1 MPDPFVFETA
11 TGTKFRLYGNSVAYG
26 LDVHGNGMWVAVG
39 RDGANSTG
47 RNSILYTSD
56 PSGKT
61 GWSAA
66 STNNNQLFNT
76 YASDEAYKVAYGNGT
91 WVVVGQMLGQKGIIY
106 SSSPADKWD
115 PVTFKE
121 EFTDFVGKYVAFK
134 NNTWILSGYNP
145 SEGVRSRMY
154 FTSDLLGE
162 WSESKDLSFSG
173 MTGIDYG
180 GSTWVATNSDG
191 TGVEAPIA
199 YSSSLLQGW
208 VSVNPQTNNGT
219 NILSDGSSV
228 AYGGNHWVVAGRA
241 AVNSRSCIIYATN
254 PAGSWEVATG
264 AVFHN
269 PIGTNAD
276 RANSVCFTGNYWVA
290 TGTESIPNSS
300 GSIFRPTLS
309 YALATNP
316 AIWTEITSNGFS
328 KNNTVVTGGMEVYY
342 GNNHV
347 VGVGAVSSVII
358 SATIPPPCFLEGSK
372 ILTDKGYVPIENLRE
387 GDWVKT
393 VHSGFVPIH
402 AIGVR
407 KIDHQRTEER
417 IGEQL
422 YVCPMKNYPELFED
436 LVITGFH
443 SILVKEFASNEQ
455 RASTEAVLKRIC
467 VTEKHYRLPAC
478 VDPRSEV
485 YSEKGEFN
493 VYHFALENDSQYENY
508 GIYANGLLVET
519 TSKRY
524 LLEIS
529 GMKLIK

>member
-1 MPDPFVFETA
+1 MPDPFIFETA
-11 TGTKFRLYGNSVAYG
+11 TGMKFKTRGNSVAYG
-26 LDVHGNGMWVAVG
+26 LDNHGNGTWVAVG
-39 RDGANSTG
+39 RDGENATG
-47 RNSILYTSD
+47 RNSILYTND

-61 GWSAA
+61 GWS
-66 STNNNQLFNT
+66 SVISESNILFNT
-76 YASDEAYKVAYGNGT
+76 YSTDEAYKVAYGNGT
-91 WVVVGQMLGQKGIIY
+91 WIVVGKIHGKNGVIF
-106 SSSPADKWD
+106 SSHPADKWD
-115 PVTFKE
+115 PLTINE
-121 EFTDFVGKYVAFK
+121 DFTDFVGTYVAFK

-145 SEGVRSRMY
+145 AEGLTRKVY
-154 FTSDLLGE
+154 FTSDLLGG
-162 WSESKDLSFSG
+162 WTASKDFPLSN

-180 GSTWVATNSDG
+180 DSTWVASNLNAN
-191 TGVEAPIA
+191 EEPIA
-199 YSSSLLQGW
+199 CSPDLLQGW
-208 VSVNPQTNNGT
+208 VAINPQTKSGT
-219 NILSDGSSV
+219 TLLAEGYSV
-228 AYGGNHWVVAGRA
+228 AYGGNHWVVTGKPFPTGT
-241 AVNSRSCIIYATN
+241 SSIIYATN
-254 PAGSWEVATG
+254 PMSWELATG
-264 AVFHN
+264 AVFYNSVGSN
-269 PIGTNAD
+269 PD
-276 RANSVCFTGNYWVA
+276 SANSVCFTGNYWVA
-290 TGTESIPNSS
+290 TGTESIHHSS
-300 GSIFRPTLS
+300 SVFRPTLS

-316 AIWTEITSNGFS
+316 AVWTEITSNGFS
-328 KNNTVVTGGMEVYY
+328 VNNTVNRGGLEVYY

-347 VGVGAVSSVII
+347 VGVGTLSSVII

-372 ILTDKGYVPIENLRE
+372 ILTDKGYVPVENLRE

-422 YVCPMKNYPELFED
+422 YVCSMKNYPELFED

-443 SILVKEFASNEQ
+443 SILVKEFASEEQ

-467 VTEKHYRLPAC
+467 ITEKHYRLPAC
-478 VDPRSEV
+478 VDSRADV
-485 YSEKGEFN
+485 YPAKGEFN
-493 VYHFALENDSQYENY
+493 VYHFALENKNQYENY